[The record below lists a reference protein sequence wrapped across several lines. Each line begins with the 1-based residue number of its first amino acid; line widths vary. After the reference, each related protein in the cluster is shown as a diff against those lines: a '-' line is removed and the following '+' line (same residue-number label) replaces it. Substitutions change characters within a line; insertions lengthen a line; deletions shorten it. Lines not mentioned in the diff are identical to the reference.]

1 MDDKVKS
8 DWVNKI
14 KLRGWSGAM
23 QTVLDV
29 IEPIAPLAS
38 QFLWTLEPM
47 AGLFNADHMVHDLAN
62 ALDSQEGIE
71 ALRQSLI
78 ED

>member
-1 MDDKVKS
+1 MDDKVKT
-8 DWVNKI
+8 DWLEKI

-38 QFLWTLEPM
+38 QFLWTVQPF
-47 AGLFNADHMVHDLAN
+47 AGVFEADDMVQDLAN
-62 ALDSQEGIE
+62 ALDSEEGMA
-71 ALRQSLI
+71 ALRQKL
-78 ED
+78 EE